1 MADEIASTSGFQILD
16 IGGFLVGN
24 AEMAATTG
32 QIRFSPTVRV
42 DMAADEVEISFP
54 PGGALMRGG
63 DQMGSAT
70 TIRFSATAR
79 LRLTLPD
86 LVPPV
91 TVSPLY
97 IRRISPIMPTVVG
110 RNSRGEPLT

>member
-1 MADEIASTSGFQILD
+1 MFAIRKAALLREFQN
-16 IGGFLVGN
+16 VRE
-24 AEMAATTG
+24 AEGDVIIINVTC
-32 QIRFSPTVRV
+32 V
-42 DMAADEVEISFP
+42 DMGADEVEISFP

-63 DQMGSAT
+63 DQMASTA
-70 TIRFSATAR
+70 TIRYNATAR

>member
-1 MADEIASTSGFQILD
+1 MADEIASTSKIVFVGTWAYL
-16 IGGFLVGN
+16 GGDVSMS
-24 AEMAATTG
+24 APTG
-32 QIRFSPTVRV
+32 QIRFSPTVSV
-42 DMAADEVEISFP
+42 DMGADEVEISFP

-63 DQMGSAT
+63 DQMASTA
-70 TIRFSATAR
+70 TIRYNATAR